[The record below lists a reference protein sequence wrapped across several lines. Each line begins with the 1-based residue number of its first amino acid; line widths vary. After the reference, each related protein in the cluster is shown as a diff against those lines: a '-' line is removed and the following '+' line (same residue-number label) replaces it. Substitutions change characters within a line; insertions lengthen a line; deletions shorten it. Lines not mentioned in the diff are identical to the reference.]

1 MANKVYDYYKDL
13 PSWAKGIVVVGGVGF
28 ALLVGYQ
35 IYKRVFKS
43 AEDKKSANEFK
54 HLDADINRSLDKGL
68 KPSFSQ
74 ATYDTYANTIYN
86 SMRQASYA
94 DSYGTVETTLKK
106 MRNNLDVELLMKSF
120 GVRQDYILG
129 IPQREMDLFTY
140 IRKELGNEWG
150 GLTDY
155 RVVSVNKDWKSKG
168 ITYQI

>member
-28 ALLVGYQ
+28 ALLVGFQ

-43 AEDKKSANEFK
+43 EESKKSADELK
-54 HLDADINRSLDKGL
+54 HLDSDINNSVNKGL

-74 ATYDTYANTIYN
+74 STYDSYANTIYDG
-86 SMRQASYA
+86 MRYILG
-94 DSYGTVETTLKK
+94 DSYSNVENTLKK
-106 MRNNLDVELLMKSF
+106 MKNNLDVELLKKSF
-120 GVRQDYILG
+120 GKRQDYAVG
-129 IPQREMDLFTY
+129 FPVGDKMDLFTY
-140 IRKELGNEWG
+140 VRKELGNDYA

-155 RVVSVNKDWKSKG
+155 RVVRINKDWASKG

>member
-28 ALLVGYQ
+28 TLLIGYQ

-43 AEDKKSANEFK
+43 EEAKKSADELK
-54 HLDADINRSLDKGL
+54 HLGNDINASIEKGL

-74 ATYDTYANTIYN
+74 SSYDSYANIIYS

-94 DSYGTVETTLKK
+94 DDYGSVEATLKK
-106 MRNNLDVELLMKSF
+106 MKNNLDVELLKKSF

-129 IPQREMDLFTY
+129 IPQKEMDLFTY

>member
-28 ALLVGYQ
+28 TLLIGYQ

-43 AEDKKSANEFK
+43 AEAKKSADEVK
-54 HLDADINRSLDKGL
+54 HLNDDIKRSLDKGL
-68 KPSFSQ
+68 KPSFPQSN
-74 ATYDTYANTIYN
+74 YDVFANTIY
-86 SMRQASYA
+86 SSLRQISYA
-94 DSYGTVETTLKK
+94 DDYGSVEATLKRMK
-106 MRNNLDVELLMKSF
+106 NNLDVELLMKSF
-120 GVRQDYILG
+120 GIRRDYIIG
-129 IPQREMDLFTY
+129 IPQKEMDLFTY

-155 RVVSVNKDWKSKG
+155 RVVRINKDWASKG